1 MPFIE
6 AKEIKLQAMLSN
18 AQEAYKVPLY
28 QRPYTWTKGHWEDL
42 FEDIMGLENGKIHF
56 LGSIVVVPEGEH
68 RLGVNY
74 FQVVD
79 GQQRIA
85 TLLIWLSAIR
95 DISKEKGNYKLA
107 KYLTD
112 TFLFAKEWESGR
124 QKQIPKL
131 QLGKLD
137 DEAFQ
142 KVLEGKHKDGRHSI
156 FECYKFFKDK
166 MQNENLWQKLVNN
179 ISVVHINAFNH
190 FNAFRLFETLND
202 RGLELSAADLIK
214 NFVLMKVSSNENIF
228 NTTIDEWT
236 EMYEKVR
243 DYEPVKFIRRY
254 ILSIWKGKIS
264 EKKLYDEVSSKLNR
278 EEPKN
283 ICDFIRNLNAAATV
297 YKKIL
302 ECDLSYDRLN
312 KKLEDLRSVEV
323 APSFTLLLKVIPYLG
338 KGLSEQDVL
347 DIMKMIETFHIRWGI
362 CGQST
367 SKLDQ
372 IYNEICMEL
381 QNKEPKEFNGI
392 IRQKLSQEIKNNVD
406 DEIFKRNFASR
417 SFKPTEPRT
426 KYILWKL
433 SNPTGETSLNIK
445 EIQTEHI
452 MPKTLSAE
460 WINYLKT
467 HTSKTEGE
475 IDALHKENLDRIGN
489 LTIIRGEWNIS
500 MSNKLFNEKKNYYER
515 SEFQITQK
523 LTSYD
528 KWTFNEIENRTNEM
542 AEEALKI
549 WNLELKGHIT

>member
-6 AKEIKLQAMLSN
+6 AKEIKLQALLSN

-28 QRPYTWTKGHWEDL
+28 QRPYAWTKDQWEDL
-42 FEDIMGLENGKIHF
+42 CGDIIGLKNDKIHF
-56 LGSIVVVPEGEH
+56 LGSIVVVPESEH

-85 TLLIWLSAIR
+85 TLLIWLSATR
-95 DISKEKGNYKLA
+95 DLAKEKRNDGLA
-107 KYLTD
+107 QYLTN
-112 TFLFAKEWESGR
+112 TFLFAKDWESGR
-124 QKQIPKL
+124 EKQIPKL

-142 KVLEGKHKDGRHSI
+142 KVLEGKPKDGGHLI
-156 FECYKFFKDK
+156 FECYKFLKDK
-166 MQNENLWQKLVNN
+166 MQNENLWQKLVDN
-179 ISVVHINAFNH
+179 ISIVHINAFNH

-214 NFVLMKVSSNENIF
+214 NFVLMKVSSDENIF
-228 NTTIDEWT
+228 NNTINEWT

-243 DYEPVKFIRRY
+243 DWESVKFIRRY

-264 EKKLYDEVSSKLNR
+264 ETRLYEEVNSKLNS
-278 EEPKN
+278 EKPAN
-283 ICDFIRNLNAAATV
+283 ICDFIKKLNTAATF

-312 KKLEDLRSVEV
+312 KKLKDLYLVEV
-323 APSFTLLLKVIPYLG
+323 APSFTLLLKVIPYLE
-338 KGLSEQDVL
+338 KDLSEQDVL
-347 DIMKMIETFHIRWGI
+347 DIMEMIEIFHIRWGI

-372 IYNEICMEL
+372 IYNEICVEL
-381 QNKEPKEFNGI
+381 QNKKPVEFKVI
-392 IRQKLSQEIKNNVD
+392 IRQKLLQEIRNNVD

-417 SFKPTEPRT
+417 NFKATEPRT
-426 KYILWKL
+426 KYILWRL
-433 SNPTGETSLNIK
+433 SRPTGETSLNIK

-452 MPKTLSAE
+452 MPKTLSDK

-467 HTSKTEGE
+467 NTSKNEEGIE
-475 IDALHKENLDRIGN
+475 ALHKENLDKIGN
-489 LTIIRGEWNIS
+489 LTIIKGEWNIS
-500 MSNKLFNEKKNYYER
+500 MSNRLFVEKKNDYAK
-515 SEFQITQK
+515 SEFQITKK

-528 KWTFNEIENRTNEM
+528 KWTFNDIENRTNEM
-542 AEEALKI
+542 TEDALKI
-549 WNLELKGHIT
+549 WKL